1 MKKHL
6 LTSVFVLMP
15 ILLFADNYY
24 GKRIGIDNGLS
35 QASVTCITYNDD
47 GALWIGT
54 RFGLNEYSNGK
65 IINFTKEKYGL
76 SGCYINGLFCSP
88 KDNTLWV
95 SS

>member
-47 GALWIGT
+47 GALWIRT
-54 RFGLNEYSNGK
+54 PFGLNEYSNRK
-65 IINFTKEKYGL
+65 IINFTKEKYEL
-76 SGCYINGLFCSP
+76 SG
-88 KDNTLWV
+88 
-95 SS
+95 

>member
-35 QASVTCITYNDD
+35 QASVTCITYNRS
-47 GALWIGT
+47 
-54 RFGLNEYSNGK
+54 RFG
-65 IINFTKEKYGL
+65 
-76 SGCYINGLFCSP
+76 
-88 KDNTLWV
+88 
-95 SS
+95 